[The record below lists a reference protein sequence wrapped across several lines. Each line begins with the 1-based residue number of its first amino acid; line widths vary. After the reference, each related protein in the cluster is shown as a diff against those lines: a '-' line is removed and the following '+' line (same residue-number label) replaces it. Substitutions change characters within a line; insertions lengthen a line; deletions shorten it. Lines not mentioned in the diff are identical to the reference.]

1 MSDCPF
7 CRPDRPELFTT
18 SHAFALF
25 DKYPVSRGHVLV
37 IPIRHVAD
45 YFDLDEA
52 EKAAC
57 WALVDRVRD
66 HLNAEFQPD
75 GFNIGINCG
84 AAAGQ
89 TVWHA
94 HIHVIP
100 RYEGDVAEPRGGVR
114 GDTGAEELLGKLG
127 GCAG

>member
-1 MSDCPF
+1 MTDCPF
-7 CRPDRPELFTT
+7 CRPGRPEFLAND
-18 SHAFALF
+18 HAFALF
-25 DKYPVSRGHVLV
+25 DKYPVSPGHALV
-37 IPIRHVAD
+37 IPTRHVED

-66 HLNAEFQPD
+66 HLQTEFHPD

-100 RYEGDVAEPRGGVR
+100 RYKGDVAEPQGGVR
-114 GDTGAEELLGKLG
+114 GVIPGKQG
-127 GCAG
+127 YESG

>member
-1 MSDCPF
+1 MPCPF
-7 CRPDRPELFTT
+7 CSPDRDILLAT
-18 SHAFALF
+18 SQALALY
-25 DKYPVSRGHVLV
+25 DKYPVSPGHALV
-37 IPIRHVAD
+37 IPTRHVAD
-45 YFDLDEA
+45 YFELSEA

-57 WALVDRVRD
+57 WALVDRVRA
-66 HLNAEFQPD
+66 HLQEQYRPD

-100 RYEGDVAEPRGGVR
+100 RYTGDVAEPRGGVR
-114 GDTGAEELLGKLG
+114 GVIPEKRDY
-127 GCAG
+127 